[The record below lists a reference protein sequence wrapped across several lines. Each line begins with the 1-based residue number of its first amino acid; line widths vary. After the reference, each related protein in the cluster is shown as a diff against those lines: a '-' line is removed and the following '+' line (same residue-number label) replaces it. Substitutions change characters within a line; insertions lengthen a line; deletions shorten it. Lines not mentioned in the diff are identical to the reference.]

1 MLSLSA
7 HRDISK
13 ESPDLSVPPLTYL
26 VYSDVSPNSSKNIKT
41 LNFYNEKWYSLKPQ
55 LGN

>member
-1 MLSLSA
+1 MENWRLRTQGCKMLSLSA

-26 VYSDVSPNSSKNIKT
+26 VYSDVSEQK
-41 LNFYNEKWYSLKPQ
+41 FPQ
-55 LGN
+55 LL